1 LNFIKQYIKGFLLV
15 FIIVLTSIY
24 FSSFILIGSISIA
37 IILGIIIN
45 NFYGLNNSYKK
56 GIDFSEKQL
65 LSVAII
71 TMGSNLN
78 FSVISEIDLKIIFN
92 LVLIILVSII
102 FCLLIG
108 KLFNLSSHLSLLLG
122 LGNGICGS
130 SAIAGASSVLN
141 SKDEDIAL
149 SISTI
154 NFLGT
159 ISIFLLPTIINSFLN
174 GENAGFL
181 IGSTIQA
188 VGQVTAAG
196 FIMSDEIGE
205 FAVIIKMIR
214 ILMLGPV
221 LILLTLFLFKKNKS
235 KKNIFFSIPP
245 FIIGFSVLVLAV
257 NFSFIPLFILETLNT
272 ISKYCLLFAMT
283 AIGLN
288 TSLKSMVSKGPKVL
302 LVASISFCF
311 QIIFVLYLLS

>member
-1 LNFIKQYIKGFLLV
+1 MG
-15 FIIVLTSIY
+15 IV
-24 FSSFILIGSISIA
+24 
-37 IILGIIIN
+37 IN
-45 NFYGLNNSYKK
+45 NFYGLNKSYKK

-65 LSVAII
+65 LSIAII
-71 TMGSNLN
+71 TMGSGLN
-78 FSVISEIDLKIIFN
+78 FSLISEIDLNIIFN
-92 LVLIILVSII
+92 LVLIIIVSII

-108 KLFNLSSHLSLLLG
+108 RLFNLSGHLSLLLG
-122 LGNGICGS
+122 LGNSICGS

-141 SKDEDIAL
+141 SKDEDIVL

-154 NFLGT
+154 NLLGT

-214 ILMLGPV
+214 ILMLGPI

-245 FIIGFSVLVLAV
+245 FIIGFSFLALFV
-257 NFSFIPLFILETLNT
+257 NFSFIPLFVLEVLNT
-272 ISKYCLLFAMT
+272 ISKYCLLFAMA